1 MTSPRLDDRPPDE
14 RDMVERIRAGLAH
27 HLGRPDLR
35 LGSVERITTGWS
47 HETWLFDGTWTEGDQ
62 TRTEGFCL
70 RLDPGNALLREMSD
84 LETQYRVLCC
94 LEDQPVPTPRPVL
107 LELDPSVLGAP
118 FLVMEKVPGA
128 CPSPWSRSGRG
139 YYEAAAERGV
149 LPGSF
154 TDTLVGL
161 HTLDWR
167 AAGLDFLG
175 VPGPGRDFAQNE
187 IAKWCRLIDASG
199 IEPHPVLID
208 LIGWLEANAPPTERL
223 ALVHG
228 AYRTGNL
235 LIEEDRVSAVLDWE
249 TEVIGDPMYD
259 VAYVLSEL
267 NREGTERLSNLV
279 DRDEFFRRYEAG
291 TGFEIDE
298 ELCRYY
304 HLMYAMRS
312 AAFWMSASGL
322 YASGANPDLRLARTA
337 WSIPVVLDQAAR
349 ALGY

>member
-1 MTSPRLDDRPPDE
+1 VTGRAVDDGAMD
-14 RDMVERIRAGLAH
+14 ERIRSVLADRLDH
-27 HLGRPDLR
+27 PDLR
-35 LGSVERITTGWS
+35 LGGVERITTGWS
-47 HETWLFDGTWTEGDQ
+47 HETWLLDASWTEAGR
-62 TRTEGFCL
+62 TRTEGLCL

-84 LETQYRVLCC
+84 LETQYRVLRR

-107 LELDPSVLGAP
+107 FEADRSVLGAP
-118 FLVMEKVPGA
+118 FLVMEKVPGS
-128 CPSPWSRSGRG
+128 CPSPWSRAGRR
-139 YYEAAAERGV
+139 YYEEAAERGV

-175 VPGPGRDFAQNE
+175 VPGPGRAFAQAE
-187 IAKWCRLIDASG
+187 VAKWCRLIDASG
-199 IEPHPVLID
+199 VEPHPVLID
-208 LIGWLEANAPPTERL
+208 LIGWLEANAPVTERL

-235 LIEEDRVSAVLDWE
+235 LIADDRVSAVLDWE

-267 NREGTERLSNLV
+267 NREGTDRLSNLV
-279 DRDEFFRRYEAG
+279 ARDEFFRRYEAG
-291 TGFEIDE
+291 TGFAIDE
-298 ELCRYY
+298 DLCHYY
-304 HLMYAMRS
+304 HLVYAMRS